1 MFFKRKKGLLK
12 ATQVF
17 SFKLTPVNWK
27 ILVAGGVQHFIAEE
41 CNRNAVNFDFV
52 EDKYESNRF
61 KVILYTDSITIK
73 NKIVT
78 KLLEQYGEEG
88 LKII

>member
-1 MFFKRKKGLLK
+1 MFFKRKKKLLK

-27 ILVAGGVQHFIAEE
+27 ILVAGGVQRFIAEE

>member
-1 MFFKRKKGLLK
+1 MFFKRKKELLK

-17 SFKLTPVNWK
+17 SFKLTPVDRK

-41 CNRNAVNFDFV
+41 CNRNAVNFDFI
-52 EDKYESNRF
+52 EDEYSNRF

>member
-1 MFFKRKKGLLK
+1 MFFKEKKELLK
-12 ATQVF
+12 PTQVF
-17 SFKLTPVNWK
+17 SFKLTPVDRK

-41 CNRNAVNFDFV
+41 CNRNGVNFDFI
-52 EDKYESNRF
+52 EDEYEDNLF
-61 KVILYTDSITIK
+61 KVILYTNNITIK

-78 KLLEQYGEEG
+78 KILEQYGTDG

>member
-1 MFFKRKKGLLK
+1 MFFKRTKELLK
-12 ATQVF
+12 VTQVF
-17 SFKLTPVNWK
+17 SFKLTPVDLK
-27 ILVAGGVQHFIAEE
+27 ILVTGGVQHFIAEE
-41 CNRNAVNFDFV
+41 CNRNAVNFDFI
-52 EDKYESNRF
+52 EDKYETNRF

>member
-1 MFFKRKKGLLK
+1 MVFKKKRELLK
-12 ATQVF
+12 ATQDF
-17 SFKLTPVNWK
+17 TFKLTPIDRK

-41 CNRNAVNFDFV
+41 CNHNAVNFDFV

>member
-1 MFFKRKKGLLK
+1 MFFKRKKELLK

-17 SFKLTPVNWK
+17 SFKLTPVNRK
-27 ILVAGGVQHFIAEE
+27 ILVAGGVQRFIAEE

>member
-1 MFFKRKKGLLK
+1 MFFKEKKELLK
-12 ATQVF
+12 PTRVF
-17 SFKLTPVNWK
+17 SFKLTPVDRK

-41 CNRNAVNFDFV
+41 CNRNGVNFDFI
-52 EDKYESNRF
+52 EDEYEDNLF
-61 KVILYTDSITIK
+61 KVILYTNNITIK

-78 KLLEQYGEEG
+78 KILEQYGTDG

>member
-1 MFFKRKKGLLK
+1 MFFKRKKELLK
-12 ATQVF
+12 PTQVF
-17 SFKLTPVNWK
+17 SFKLTPIDQK

-41 CNRNAVNFDFV
+41 CNRNGVNFDFI

-61 KVILYTDSITIK
+61 KVILYTNNITIK

-78 KLLEQYGEEG
+78 KVLEQCGKDG

>member
-1 MFFKRKKGLLK
+1 MFFKEKKELLK
-12 ATQVF
+12 PTQVF
-17 SFKLTPVNWK
+17 SFKLTPVDHK

-41 CNRNAVNFDFV
+41 CNRNGVNFDFI
-52 EDKYESNRF
+52 EDIYDSNRF
-61 KVILYTDSITIK
+61 KVILYTNNITIK

-78 KLLEQYGEEG
+78 KVLERCGKDG

>member
-1 MFFKRKKGLLK
+1 MFFKRKKELLK
-12 ATQVF
+12 PTQVF
-17 SFKLTPVNWK
+17 SFKLTPVDRK

-41 CNRNAVNFDFV
+41 CNRNGVNFDFI
-52 EDKYESNRF
+52 EDEYEDNLF
-61 KVILYTDSITIK
+61 KVILYTNNITIK

-78 KLLEQYGEEG
+78 KILEQYGTDG

>member
-1 MFFKRKKGLLK
+1 MFFKRAKELLK
-12 ATQVF
+12 VTQVF
-17 SFKLTPVNWK
+17 SFKLTPVDRK

-41 CNRNAVNFDFV
+41 CNRNAVNFDFI
-52 EDKYESNRF
+52 EDEYESNRF

>member
-1 MFFKRKKGLLK
+1 MFFKRKKELLK

-17 SFKLTPVNWK
+17 SFKLTPIDLQ

-41 CNRNAVNFDFV
+41 CNRNAVNFDFI

>member
-1 MFFKRKKGLLK
+1 MFFKRKKELLK

-17 SFKLTPVNWK
+17 SFKLTPVDRK

-41 CNRNAVNFDFV
+41 CNRNAVNFDFI
-52 EDKYESNRF
+52 EDEYSHRF

-78 KLLEQYGEEG
+78 KILEQYGEEG

>member
-1 MFFKRKKGLLK
+1 MFFGKKKNILK
-12 ATQVF
+12 VTQEF
-17 SFKLTPVNWK
+17 TFKLTPLDRK

-41 CNRNAVNFDFV
+41 STPHAVNFDFI
-52 EDKYESNRF
+52 EDKYDSNRF
-61 KVILYTDSITIK
+61 KVILYTESVAIK

-78 KLLEQYGEEG
+78 KVLEQFGKDG

>member
-1 MFFKRKKGLLK
+1 MFFKGKKELLK
-12 ATQVF
+12 PTQVF
-17 SFKLTPVNWK
+17 SFKLTPVDRK

-41 CNRNAVNFDFV
+41 CNRNGVNFDFI
-52 EDKYESNRF
+52 EDEYENNLF
-61 KVILYTDSITIK
+61 KVILYTNNITIK

-78 KLLEQYGEEG
+78 KILEQYATDG

>member
-1 MFFKRKKGLLK
+1 MFFKGKKELLK
-12 ATQVF
+12 PTQVF
-17 SFKLTPVNWK
+17 SFKLTPVDRK

-41 CNRNAVNFDFV
+41 CNRNGVNFDFI
-52 EDKYESNRF
+52 EDEYESNRF
-61 KVILYTDSITIK
+61 KVILYTNNITIK

-78 KLLEQYGEEG
+78 KILEQYGKGG

>member
-1 MFFKRKKGLLK
+1 MPKIYKFKNLDSAQ
-12 ATQVF
+12 ATITELAKSLQ
-17 SFKLTPVNWK
+17 TDD
-27 ILVAGGVQHFIAEE
+27 I
-41 CNRNAVNFDFV
+41 
-52 EDKYESNRF
+52 
-61 KVILYTDSITIK
+61 ILYTDSITIK

>member
-1 MFFKRKKGLLK
+1 MFFKRKKELLK

-41 CNRNAVNFDFV
+41 CNRNGVNFDFI
-52 EDKYESNRF
+52 EDIYDSNRF
-61 KVILYTDSITIK
+61 KVILYTNNITIK

-78 KLLEQYGEEG
+78 KILEQYGTDG

>member
-1 MFFKRKKGLLK
+1 MFFKGKKELLK
-12 ATQVF
+12 PTQVF
-17 SFKLTPVNWK
+17 SFKLTPIDQK

-41 CNRNAVNFDFV
+41 CNRNGVNFDFI
-52 EDKYESNRF
+52 EDEYEDNLF
-61 KVILYTDSITIK
+61 KVILYTNNITIK

-78 KLLEQYGEEG
+78 KILEQYGTDG

>member
-1 MFFKRKKGLLK
+1 MFFKRKKELLK

-17 SFKLTPVNWK
+17 SFKLTPVDLK

-41 CNRNAVNFDFV
+41 CNRNGVNFDFI
-52 EDKYESNRF
+52 EDEYENNLF
-61 KVILYTDSITIK
+61 KVILYTNNITIK

-78 KLLEQYGEEG
+78 KILEQYGTDG

>member
-1 MFFKRKKGLLK
+1 MFFKRKKELLK
-12 ATQVF
+12 PTQVF
-17 SFKLTPVNWK
+17 SFKLTPVDRK

-41 CNRNAVNFDFV
+41 CNRNGVNFDFI
-52 EDKYESNRF
+52 EDEYEDNLC
-61 KVILYTDSITIK
+61 KVILYTNNITIK

-78 KLLEQYGEEG
+78 KILEQYGTDG

>member
-1 MFFKRKKGLLK
+1 M
-12 ATQVF
+12 
-17 SFKLTPVNWK
+17 
-27 ILVAGGVQHFIAEE
+27 
-41 CNRNAVNFDFV
+41 NFDFV

-78 KLLEQYGEEG
+78 KVLEQCGKDG

>member
-1 MFFKRKKGLLK
+1 MFFKRKKELLK

-17 SFKLTPVNWK
+17 SFKLTPVDLK

-41 CNRNAVNFDFV
+41 CNRNGVNFDFI
-52 EDKYESNRF
+52 EDEYENNLF
-61 KVILYTDSITIK
+61 KVILYTNNITIK
-73 NKIVT
+73 NTIVT
-78 KLLEQYGEEG
+78 KILEQYGTDG

>member
-1 MFFKRKKGLLK
+1 MFFKRKKELLK
-12 ATQVF
+12 PTQVF
-17 SFKLTPVNWK
+17 SFKLIPVDRK

-41 CNRNAVNFDFV
+41 CNRNGVNFDFI
-52 EDKYESNRF
+52 EDEYEDNLF
-61 KVILYTDSITIK
+61 KVILYTNNITIK

-78 KLLEQYGEEG
+78 KILEQYGTDG

>member
-1 MFFKRKKGLLK
+1 MFFKGKKELLK
-12 ATQVF
+12 ATQNF
-17 SFKLTPVNWK
+17 TFKLTPIDMK

-41 CNRNAVNFDFV
+41 FNHNSVNFDFI
-52 EDKYESNRF
+52 EDKYETNRF
-61 KVILYTDSITIK
+61 KVVLYTDNITIK

-78 KLLEQYGEEG
+78 KVLEQYGEEG

>member
-1 MFFKRKKGLLK
+1 MFFKRKKELLK
-12 ATQVF
+12 PTQVF
-17 SFKLTPVNWK
+17 SFKLTPIDQK

-41 CNRNAVNFDFV
+41 CNRNGVNFDFI

-61 KVILYTDSITIK
+61 KVILYTNNITIK

-78 KLLEQYGEEG
+78 KVLERCGKDG

>member
-1 MFFKRKKGLLK
+1 MFFKGKKELLK
-12 ATQVF
+12 STQVF
-17 SFKLTPVNWK
+17 SFKLTPVDPK

-41 CNRNAVNFDFV
+41 CNRNAVNFDFI
-52 EDKYESNRF
+52 EDKYEANRF

>member
-1 MFFKRKKGLLK
+1 MEILNRKAKYDY
-12 ATQVF
+12 
-17 SFKLTPVNWK
+17 
-27 ILVAGGVQHFIAEE
+27 FI
-41 CNRNAVNFDFV
+41 
-52 EDKYESNRF
+52 EDEYEDNLF

-78 KLLEQYGEEG
+78 KLLEQFGVEG

>member
-1 MFFKRKKGLLK
+1 MFFKGKKELLK
-12 ATQVF
+12 PTQVF
-17 SFKLTPVNWK
+17 SFKLTSVNRK

-41 CNRNAVNFDFV
+41 CNRNGVNFDFI
-52 EDKYESNRF
+52 EDEYENNLF
-61 KVILYTDSITIK
+61 KVILYTNNITIK

-78 KLLEQYGEEG
+78 KVLEQYGTDG